1 MAWSRHELVG
11 PASTGSGG
19 VIAGSGLSAVGSGPV
34 VVPSLPVAG
43 PVVPASAEVPDF
55 LFVVFVVFVEDVAE
69 EPSLLLPLPQ
79 PVKPRVVKSTSA

>member
-1 MAWSRHELVG
+1 
-11 PASTGSGG
+11 
-19 VIAGSGLSAVGSGPV
+19 
-34 VVPSLPVAG
+34 
-43 PVVPASAEVPDF
+43 VPASAEVPGF